1 MKVLLIGRNANIME
15 QSLSQVRA
23 AEFDAQGAILDV
35 DALRLL
41 RNETF
46 DVVAIGGGV
55 QTDSRAT
62 FHRVAREKNSAVIVL
77 DIYGP
82 ETLLPRLKKLK
93 NPE

>member
-1 MKVLLIGRNANIME
+1 MNVLIIGRNAGIME
-15 QSLSQVRA
+15 QLLPQVREA
-23 AEFDAQGAILDV
+23 GFDAQGAILDV

-46 DVVAIGGGV
+46 DVVTIGGGV

-62 FHRVAREKNSAVIVL
+62 FHRVAREKNPATIVL

-82 ETLLPRLKKLK
+82 ETLLPRLKALK
-93 NPE
+93 DKK